1 MTHDI
6 EFSCTLGEDLH
17 GYGDAQSWEPM
28 AMELEPQAMAM
39 GFGCV
44 GVDFLIFNFFFKK
57 RHLKSTINY
66 NFIISCYQ
74 FN

>member
-1 MTHDI
+1 MGT
-6 EFSCTLGEDLH
+6 
-17 GYGDAQSWEPM
+17 M

-44 GVDFLIFNFFFKK
+44 CVDFLIFFKK
-57 RHLKSTINY
+57 KHLKGTINY